1 MRIADARSPI
11 TKAWSGD
18 AARADAMRYAGG
30 NIDTPAA
37 QAKYKSFF
45 LVVDGDPANTSSY
58 KFPYKRLVNG
68 SPQTDPDGL
77 AAAKAA
83 AHGARSGKSNAAASS
98 AASKVKKSKLEK
110 RVAKLQKMLENLG
123 PEGFKPRDSSE
134 TLEYT
139 VTKALDEE
147 RYTFGP
153 LYTPGEVDEHGEF
166 TKALELQRATWNYV
180 RSGQRTIH
188 KQHDVTKAIG
198 EVVEIAHWPYEHE
211 IELMLPGREVRKA
224 LMPAGTVYAGV
235 IWTPEAWP
243 LVKGGA
249 ITGYSMGGR
258 AMRVQSGEILP
269 PMRKS
274 SD

>member
-1 MRIADARSPI
+1 MRIADANSPI
-11 TKAWSGD
+11 AKAWSGA

-30 NIDTPAA
+30 SLDTAAA

-45 LVVDGDPANTSSY
+45 LVCDGDPSNAGSY
-58 KFPYKRLVNG
+58 KYPYKRLVNG
-68 SPQTDPDGL
+68 RPTVDADGL

-83 AHGARSGKSNAAASS
+83 AHGARSGQTNS
-98 AASKVKKSKLEK
+98 AASAAADKVKKDE
-110 RVAKLQKMLENLG
+110 
-123 PEGFKPRDSSE
+123 DD
-134 TLEYT
+134 LEYT
-139 VTKALDEE
+139 VTKSLDEE

-153 LYTPGEVDEHGEF
+153 MYTPGEIDAHNEW
-166 TKALELQRATWNYV
+166 TSATELQKATWGFV
-180 RSGQRTIH
+180 RAGNRTVH
-188 KQHDVTKAIG
+188 KQHDVSKAIG
-198 EVVEIAHWPYEHE
+198 EIVEIAHWPYPHE
-211 IELMLPGREVRKA
+211 IQLMLPGREVRKA
-224 LMPAGTVYAGV
+224 QMPAGTIYAGV

-274 SD
+274 A